1 MKNPILEEL
10 WRVKDEIARECEY
23 DLNKLAERLR
33 QGQEQGER
41 KVVNLSERET
51 RNPTAPN

>member
-10 WRVKDEIARECEY
+10 WKVKDEIARECEY
-23 DLNKLAERLR
+23 DLNKLAVRLR
-33 QGQEQGER
+33 QGQEEGER
-41 KVVNLSERET
+41 KVVNLSGRET

>member
-10 WRVKDEIARECEY
+10 WRVKDEIARECEC

-33 QGQEQGER
+33 KRQQEEKRQ
-41 KVVNLSERET
+41 VANFSETQT
-51 RNPTAPN
+51 RNPAGPK

>member
-10 WRVKDEIARECEY
+10 WKVKDEIACECEY

-33 QGQEQGER
+33 KRQQEEKRQ
-41 KVVNLSERET
+41 VANFSEKQT
-51 RNPTAPN
+51 GNPATPK